1 VAASIFK
8 AARARLIEVWEYSET
23 TWGAAQADKYL
34 RAVVAAIESIQDE
47 PRRWR
52 PVRDKALPG
61 IFYFR
66 HKHHTV
72 FFRRL
77 SKGQIGV
84 ITVLHESMNL
94 PARLREDLAVD

>member
-8 AARARLIEVWEYSET
+8 AARARLIEVWAYSET
-23 TWGAAQADKYL
+23 TWGASQADKYV
-34 RAVVAAIESIQDE
+34 RGSVAAIERAQDK
-47 PRRWR
+47 PGRWR
-52 PVRDKALPG
+52 PLRDKALPG

-66 HKHHTV
+66 HEHHFV

-84 ITVLHESMNL
+84 ITVLHESMDL
-94 PARLREDLAVD
+94 PARLRDDLTVD

>member
-1 VAASIFK
+1 VAANIFG

-23 TWGAAQADKYL
+23 TWGAAQADKYVRGL
-34 RAVVAAIESIQDE
+34 VAAIERIQDE

-52 PVRDKALPG
+52 PLRDKALPG

-66 HKHHTV
+66 HEHHFV

-94 PARLREDLAVD
+94 PARLREDLTRD

>member
-1 VAASIFK
+1 MAASIFK
-8 AARARLIEVWEYSET
+8 AARSRLIEVWEYSET

-34 RAVVAAIESIQDE
+34 RALVTAIESIQDE

-52 PVRDKALPG
+52 LLRDKALPG

-66 HKHHTV
+66 HKHHYI

-77 SKGQIGV
+77 SKGRIGV

-94 PARLREDLAVD
+94 PARLREDLTAD

>member
-1 VAASIFK
+1 MAASIFK

-34 RAVVAAIESIQDE
+34 RGLVTAIESIQDE

-52 PVRDKALPG
+52 PLRDTALPD

-66 HKHHTV
+66 HKHHYV

-77 SKGQIGV
+77 SKGRIGV

-94 PARLREDLAVD
+94 PARLREDVTVD

>member
-1 VAASIFK
+1 LVP
-8 AARARLIEVWEYSET
+8 
-23 TWGAAQADKYL
+23 
-34 RAVVAAIESIQDE
+34 AIESIQDE
-47 PRRWR
+47 PHRWR
-52 PVRDKALPG
+52 PLRESSLPG

-94 PARLREDLAVD
+94 PARLREDLTED